1 MSLTSK
7 VRSTIAKLRSTE
19 LTSDGLWGLG
29 SQGFS
34 LASGIVAF
42 SLLGRSL
49 GSAGY
54 GDYSSLYAITGPLG
68 NLVSGAIPLALM
80 QHVIRDREPLSSS
93 IRSCLSLSILIGTAL
108 AIAGVIVAGYVVP
121 TFPITTSGA
130 ILLLE
135 FVVMP
140 VTSLSAAA
148 IQSVSGYRRSIQVRL
163 IAPTVRLILILILS
177 ATGQLTVAK
186 LGAIYLGIA
195 ILMSSATLI
204 MTARSYEFTPL
215 PGPIDRSHI
224 RTSVQYSLGMTAI
237 AVQNDGDKVV
247 MSAYGFREETG
258 LYAAGYRIVQLGLVP
273 VEVLVQASHNR
284 FLEHEEGRKDQHL
297 HRSLAFARVVAVY
310 GTVFTII
317 VIAIA
322 PLLPHLVGEE
332 FEGSVEMVRWLSP
345 LVLLRGLALF
355 PLNGL
360 LGLGRTLSRS
370 MLLAS
375 TAVISLAMYIMLVP
389 SMSWRGAAIG
399 TTVGE
404 ALLALGAWTCLF
416 YFQRRDNAR
425 IDDDVALAPS
435 DTHDFVADPGMSSAD
450 GWALGGPPLGE
461 PSA

>member
-195 ILMSSATLI
+195 ILLSLI
-204 MTARSYEFTPL
+204 
-215 PGPIDRSHI
+215 HI
-224 RTSVQYSLGMTAI
+224 S
-237 AVQNDGDKVV
+237 
-247 MSAYGFREETG
+247 
-258 LYAAGYRIVQLGLVP
+258 
-273 VEVLVQASHNR
+273 
-284 FLEHEEGRKDQHL
+284 
-297 HRSLAFARVVAVY
+297 
-310 GTVFTII
+310 
-317 VIAIA
+317 
-322 PLLPHLVGEE
+322 
-332 FEGSVEMVRWLSP
+332 
-345 LVLLRGLALF
+345 
-355 PLNGL
+355 
-360 LGLGRTLSRS
+360 
-370 MLLAS
+370 
-375 TAVISLAMYIMLVP
+375 
-389 SMSWRGAAIG
+389 
-399 TTVGE
+399 
-404 ALLALGAWTCLF
+404 
-416 YFQRRDNAR
+416 
-425 IDDDVALAPS
+425 
-435 DTHDFVADPGMSSAD
+435 
-450 GWALGGPPLGE
+450 E
-461 PSA
+461 PTRPY